1 MTMLHVLLV
10 CPNWQ
15 DIRQEIGFTKR
26 DIRWALTTKE
36 GASLTIKFILRTG
49 LLEQFHHYASE
60 TYGMRIPLAQEMEEE
75 EREEE
80 KEEEKEEEEEKEKEE
95 KEKEGKEEEK
105 E

>member
-1 MTMLHVLLV
+1 MTVLHILLV

-15 DIRQEIGFTKR
+15 DIRQEIGFIRR

-36 GASLTIKFILRTG
+36 GASLAIKFILRTG

-60 TYGMRIPLAQEMEEE
+60 TYGIRVPFAQEMEEE

-80 KEEEKEEEEEKEKEE
+80 KEKEKKEEEEKEEKKEE
-95 KEKEGKEEEK
+95 REKKEEERK
-105 E
+105 